1 MINYFH
7 RGFGTFQSF
16 INSNEETWNHE
27 KCRKRELLIQPY
39 LRERKREHGCGV
51 EKERQK
57 ENKNKKRETFKDD
70 IRRLNGLKI
79 KRKSMQN

>member
-27 KCRKRELLIQPY
+27 KC
-39 LRERKREHGCGV
+39 RKREHGCGV

-79 KRKSMQN
+79 KRKLMQN